1 MGERERGPTVTRHS
15 RIQETKRKQE
25 REEGEGEKRKEKKR
39 KREKKKKKRREREKR
54 FKRRGEEKNV
64 ERKEKGKRG
73 ERKEARGNA
82 RGSRRT
88 DRALGTWDGGRWTR
102 QMGRDGSGDKPCSR
116 AVFGQVKYRVQSR
129 QADTQERS

>member
-1 MGERERGPTVTRHS
+1 MGEREAQRSQDTQGFRRRS
-15 RIQETKRKQE
+15 ENKKE
-25 REEGEGEKRKEKKR
+25 KKEKGKKGKKRKEKGKR
-39 KREKKKKKRREREKR
+39 KKKKEREEKR

-129 QADTQERS
+129 QTDTQERS